1 VTARSATAA
10 TLLAVG
16 ALLLAGC
23 AAEPSPSP
31 SPSASARPSV
41 TAAPSPMPSAT
52 ATAAP
57 EPSPEP
63 EPVTCETLLTPEAID
78 ALARDG
84 LELRANETSG
94 YPLAEQ
100 LAAAGATACT
110 WARPQ
115 SDIHLTVVQ
124 LEVAAGEEEAW
135 NRVLSE
141 NGYTATDDPVPGIHT
156 GPEDPGTGIS
166 PVVLVEPGRIT
177 FASTPTIVT
186 DLAPAA

>member
-31 SPSASARPSV
+31 TPTTPRSSAPA
-41 TAAPSPMPSAT
+41 TPSPTPSGDPT
-52 ATAAP
+52 PEP

-63 EPVTCETLLTPEAID
+63 EPVTCETVLTPEAND
-78 ALARDG
+78 ALAADG
-84 LELRANETSG
+84 LEFRGSDNPG
-94 YPLAEQ
+94 YPLADQ
-100 LAAAGATACT
+100 LTAAGATSCT
-110 WARPQ
+110 WVRPQ

-124 LEVAAGEEEAW
+124 LQIAPGEGESW
-135 NRVLSE
+135 SRVLAE
-141 NGYTATDDPVPGIHT
+141 NGYTATDDPVPGAHT
-156 GPEDPGTGIS
+156 GPVDPGTGIS
-166 PVVLVEPGRIT
+166 PVVLVETGRIT
-177 FASTPTIVT
+177 FASTPTILS